1 MPYILMIEGQEI
13 PIADE
18 VAASDQILRD
28 AITPFYPEIAN
39 AEITREEKDGIT
51 QIRMVKKAGTKGV
64 GDILQTLIDSE
75 HQFNPALILSWQIKM
90 LEIQGCLNIE
100 NLILVQDE
108 LEKAITTGREW
119 HIELEKS
126 LHLLQQSPPIPSQRI
141 ITGF

>member
-13 PIADE
+13 PIAEE
-18 VAASDQILRD
+18 VAANDQILRD

-39 AEITREEKDGIT
+39 AEITREEKNGIT

-119 HIELEKS
+119 QIELEKS
-126 LHLLQQSPPIPSQRI
+126 LHLLQQFPPIPSQKI